1 MRKNLGGT
9 ENEVAAY
16 EDDLNLNAVEAL
28 RIVRNNV
35 VAMVRDEEKLEQCCD
50 YVCVVVL
57 FWCTTR
63 IGSGGLYFGY

>member
-9 ENEVAAY
+9 ENKVAAY
-16 EDDLNLNAVEAL
+16 EDLNTVEAL

-57 FWCTTR
+57 FWWTTG
-63 IGSGGLYFGY
+63 IGSGGLYFGYK